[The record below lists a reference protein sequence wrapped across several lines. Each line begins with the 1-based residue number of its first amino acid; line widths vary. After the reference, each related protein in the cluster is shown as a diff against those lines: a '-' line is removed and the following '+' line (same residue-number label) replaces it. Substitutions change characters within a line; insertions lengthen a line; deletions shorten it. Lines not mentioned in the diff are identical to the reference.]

1 VIWYVVIALAAGSLL
16 VLGVAAAL
24 LLRRLGAL
32 GIAVRRLRLR
42 LDEAQ
47 RLMPKIVALQ
57 QEVTAVQERAELLQH
72 ALAGQRDGRTAVT
85 RR

>member
-1 VIWYVVIALAAGSLL
+1 MIWYVVIALAGGSLL
-16 VLGVAAAL
+16 LLGVAAAL

-57 QEVTAVQERAELLQH
+57 QEVTAVQERAELLRH
-72 ALAGQRDGRTAVT
+72 THAGQRDGRPAVT